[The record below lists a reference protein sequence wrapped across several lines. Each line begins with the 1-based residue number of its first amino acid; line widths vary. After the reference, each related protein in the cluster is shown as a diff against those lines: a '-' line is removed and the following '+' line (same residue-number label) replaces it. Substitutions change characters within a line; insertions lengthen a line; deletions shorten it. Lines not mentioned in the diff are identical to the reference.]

1 MVQQPESDDE
11 ATIETPRFEPV
22 PLPDDEFKDQLAQVI
37 PHLRAF
43 GRSLSGSRDL
53 ADDLVQETLLKAW
66 AARKRFQAGTN
77 MRAWTFII
85 LRNLFLSQMRR
96 ARFKGEWDEITA
108 SKLLAAPASQD
119 RHVELG
125 DMQRALL
132 HLPQPQREA
141 LILVGAGG
149 FAYEEAAEICGCA
162 VGTIKSRVARGRVA
176 LEDLLTDGKLPSRR
190 EHETDGSRT
199 ALQSIMSEVDELSR
213 DRDPRECSR
222 IPTGEIG
229 AVARLSQASRY
240 DGFSRV
246 CAEQSPRTSSSER
259 TSPSIAKAWRRA
271 LPTPAWTVGGATFTN
286 RLEEA
291 CTMASILGLS
301 VFTCL
306 RTRRER
312 PEFQTLRALN
322 VTDLGC
328 CMNETQSERSG

>member
-1 MVQQPESDDE
+1 MADEIGAPSPSNRTIRSSNAYSNGGSLIQQPVSSDDE
-11 ATIETPRFEPV
+11 DGGEEKPRFEPV

-125 DMQRALL
+125 DMQRALM

-176 LEDLLTDGKLPSRR
+176 LEQLLSGGKLPSRR
-190 EHETDGSRT
+190 QHKTDPNVT
-199 ALQSIMSEVDELSR
+199 ALSQIMGEVDELSR
-213 DRDPRECSR
+213 DR
-222 IPTGEIG
+222 G
-229 AVARLSQASRY
+229 
-240 DGFSRV
+240 
-246 CAEQSPRTSSSER
+246 
-259 TSPSIAKAWRRA
+259 
-271 LPTPAWTVGGATFTN
+271 
-286 RLEEA
+286 
-291 CTMASILGLS
+291 
-301 VFTCL
+301 
-306 RTRRER
+306 
-312 PEFQTLRALN
+312 
-322 VTDLGC
+322 
-328 CMNETQSERSG
+328 

>member
-1 MVQQPESDDE
+1 MTTSAGEDVPYVH
-11 ATIETPRFEPV
+11 T
-22 PLPDDEFKDQLAQVI
+22 PLPDNEFKTQLAQVI

-43 GRSLSGSRDL
+43 GRSLSGNRDL

-66 AARKRFQAGTN
+66 AARQRFQAGTN

-108 SKLLAAPASQD
+108 NEAARGARQSQD

-176 LEDLLTDGKLPSRR
+176 LEALLVGWQAAVASHARHRPQHDRAADDHGSGRRSQPRRAGHNKSHASGQMVAADCAQLSLASNRSKTSVVSFSSKKTHCAGRRRMPRSGHRCRERISLGLPA
-190 EHETDGSRT
+190 ETDRG
-199 ALQSIMSEVDELSR
+199 
-213 DRDPRECSR
+213 
-222 IPTGEIG
+222 
-229 AVARLSQASRY
+229 
-240 DGFSRV
+240 
-246 CAEQSPRTSSSER
+246 
-259 TSPSIAKAWRRA
+259 RRSA
-271 LPTPAWTVGGATFTN
+271 DF
-286 RLEEA
+286 
-291 CTMASILGLS
+291 
-301 VFTCL
+301 
-306 RTRRER
+306 
-312 PEFQTLRALN
+312 
-322 VTDLGC
+322 
-328 CMNETQSERSG
+328 RSC

>member
-1 MVQQPESDDE
+1 MYIRGSLMAGAKPAEQEIDDGE
-11 ATIETPRFEPV
+11 RTETV
-22 PLPDDEFKDQLAQVI
+22 PLSDPEFKDQLAQVI

-108 SKLLAAPASQD
+108 SRMLAAPASQD
-119 RHVELG
+119 RHVELS

-176 LEDLLTDGKLPSRR
+176 LEALLSEGKLPSRR
-190 EHETDGSRT
+190 EHDSGGSGT
-199 ALQSIMSEVDELSR
+199 ALQSIMNEVDELSAGSDSIR
-213 DRDPRECSR
+213 RPD
-222 IPTGEIG
+222 
-229 AVARLSQASRY
+229 V
-240 DGFSRV
+240 
-246 CAEQSPRTSSSER
+246 SE
-259 TSPSIAKAWRRA
+259 
-271 LPTPAWTVGGATFTN
+271 FDD
-286 RLEEA
+286 E
-291 CTMASILGLS
+291 
-301 VFTCL
+301 
-306 RTRRER
+306 
-312 PEFQTLRALN
+312 
-322 VTDLGC
+322 
-328 CMNETQSERSG
+328 

>member
-1 MVQQPESDDE
+1 MASNEYSEAASARSAERQTGRGPVSDDHDQE
-11 ATIETPRFEPV
+11 ADAGPRPEPV

-96 ARFKGEWDEITA
+96 ARFKGEWDDVAA
-108 SKLLAAPASQD
+108 SKILAAPASQD

-125 DMQRALL
+125 DMQRALM

-149 FAYEEAAEICGCA
+149 FAYEEAADICGCA

-176 LEDLLTDGKLPSRR
+176 LEALLSGGKLPSRR
-190 EHETDGSRT
+190 QHKTDPDKSV
-199 ALQSIMSEVDELSR
+199 LQEIMSEVDDLSR
-213 DRDPRECSR
+213 DR
-222 IPTGEIG
+222 G
-229 AVARLSQASRY
+229 
-240 DGFSRV
+240 
-246 CAEQSPRTSSSER
+246 
-259 TSPSIAKAWRRA
+259 
-271 LPTPAWTVGGATFTN
+271 
-286 RLEEA
+286 
-291 CTMASILGLS
+291 
-301 VFTCL
+301 
-306 RTRRER
+306 
-312 PEFQTLRALN
+312 
-322 VTDLGC
+322 
-328 CMNETQSERSG
+328 

>member
-1 MVQQPESDDE
+1 MCSNDGYDEAGPDGAAGVQTGRVSVSDDDDDHDVAAE
-11 ATIETPRFEPV
+11 RPDPV
-22 PLPDDEFKDQLAQVI
+22 PLPDDEFKDQLGQVI

-96 ARFKGEWDEITA
+96 ARFKGEWDDVTA
-108 SKLLAAPASQD
+108 SKILAAPASQD

-176 LEDLLTDGKLPSRR
+176 LEALLSGGKLPSRR
-190 EHETDGSRT
+190 QHKTNPDKS
-199 ALQSIMSEVDELSR
+199 ALQEIMSEVDELSR
-213 DRDPRECSR
+213 DRD
-222 IPTGEIG
+222 
-229 AVARLSQASRY
+229 
-240 DGFSRV
+240 
-246 CAEQSPRTSSSER
+246 
-259 TSPSIAKAWRRA
+259 
-271 LPTPAWTVGGATFTN
+271 
-286 RLEEA
+286 
-291 CTMASILGLS
+291 
-301 VFTCL
+301 
-306 RTRRER
+306 
-312 PEFQTLRALN
+312 
-322 VTDLGC
+322 
-328 CMNETQSERSG
+328 

>member
-1 MVQQPESDDE
+1 M
-11 ATIETPRFEPV
+11 AGETPAKSGVAEPGAEWH
-22 PLPDDEFKDQLAQVI
+22 PLPDDEFKEQLALVI

-66 AARKRFQAGTN
+66 AARRRFQAGTN

-96 ARFKGEWDEITA
+96 ARFKGEWDELTA

-119 RHVELG
+119 KHIELG

-176 LEDLLTDGKLPSRR
+176 LEALLTDGKLPSRR
-190 EHETDGSRT
+190 SHHTPGDKG
-199 ALQSIMSEVDELSR
+199 ALQTIMDEVADLSR
-213 DRDPRECSR
+213 DRDFGPDDDVKD
-222 IPTGEIG
+222 
-229 AVARLSQASRY
+229 AAA
-240 DGFSRV
+240 
-246 CAEQSPRTSSSER
+246 
-259 TSPSIAKAWRRA
+259 
-271 LPTPAWTVGGATFTN
+271 
-286 RLEEA
+286 
-291 CTMASILGLS
+291 
-301 VFTCL
+301 
-306 RTRRER
+306 
-312 PEFQTLRALN
+312 
-322 VTDLGC
+322 
-328 CMNETQSERSG
+328 

>member
-1 MVQQPESDDE
+1 MTGGRPAEQGKESRDGV
-11 ATIETPRFEPV
+11 ETV
-22 PLPDDEFKDQLAQVI
+22 PLSDPEFKEQLAQVI

-119 RHVELG
+119 RHIELS

-176 LEDLLTDGKLPSRR
+176 LETLMTEGKLPSRR
-190 EHETDGSRT
+190 EQPTSDRS
-199 ALQSIMSEVDELSR
+199 ALQTIMSEVDELSR
-213 DRDPRECSR
+213 DRDPGNE
-222 IPTGEIG
+222 
-229 AVARLSQASRY
+229 
-240 DGFSRV
+240 
-246 CAEQSPRTSSSER
+246 AETE
-259 TSPSIAKAWRRA
+259 
-271 LPTPAWTVGGATFTN
+271 
-286 RLEEA
+286 
-291 CTMASILGLS
+291 
-301 VFTCL
+301 
-306 RTRRER
+306 
-312 PEFQTLRALN
+312 
-322 VTDLGC
+322 
-328 CMNETQSERSG
+328 